1 MLSAYFAVLAK
12 RLFSWLACAEN
23 SLSFTTAQLP
33 DTNRLSPLKHLF
45 IAIVLPFVCLRLPH
59 STPKP
64 QQEMY
69 WGTIFRTPLTM
80 WFEWMTGRY

>member
-33 DTNRLSPLKHLF
+33 DTNRLFPLKHLF
-45 IAIVLPFVCLRLPH
+45 IAIVLLFVCLRL
-59 STPKP
+59 S
-64 QQEMY
+64 
-69 WGTIFRTPLTM
+69 
-80 WFEWMTGRY
+80 